1 MSAIGKTAYLL
12 DAELEIPRLDTPR
25 FAPLRGLIID
35 MATTRGVVAWSAC
48 RGVQLDAGGPGEP
61 KLDVWIKKTAEAAS
75 DDYSKAGLR
84 FRLDDASTSAGFS
97 LDALRYKLGMTT
109 VGTVGL
115 DRVIIRAVSDT
126 ASEQAGVHVGPF
138 YIATQDQ
145 DQFDVELLLYLSDQG
160 TTWSFEP
167 GRPAAASQPAVDAET
182 EAEESDDDEE
192 ADEEEDKGEEDET
205 WLAPLHNHQLKI
217 AAVIYALSDGQANVG
232 IAKADL
238 VRPLEGMGVSA
249 SALEKARVNRYDCGY
264 FAHNQERGADARL
277 HLTGRGLTVLKR
289 IYTSAEG
296 DLETDALETMVQ
308 NVHAMAGRRSQKR
321 AREAEAEVEAEVE
334 AETEDAEEAEE
345 DAEDAS
351 AVAAPAPAPAA
362 AAAPSLVPD
371 NSLEACATKL
381 TQLLARFEQSDDETT
396 NDRLAEG
403 FSNAIGEFFKAQ
415 KRPPTT
421 DESNAMLKDVR
432 KALAQKVV
440 LGSGKVTRQEV
451 RQLLLNIEAA
461 KSLPAAVAAVVAR
474 AE

>member
-12 DAELEIPRLDTPR
+12 DADLEISRLDTPR

-48 RGVQLDAGGPGEP
+48 RGVHLDAGGPGEP

-138 YIATQDQ
+138 YIATQNQ
-145 DQFDVELLLYLSDQG
+145 DQFDVEILLYLSDEG

-192 ADEEEDKGEEDET
+192 ADDEEDKCEEDET

-217 AAVIYALSDGQANVG
+217 AAVIYALADGQANVG

-296 DLETDALETMVQ
+296 DLETEALETMVQ

-321 AREAEAEVEAEVE
+321 AREVE
-334 AETEDAEEAEE
+334 AETEAEATDDAEEAEE
-345 DAEDAS
+345 DAEDAT
-351 AVAAPAPAPAA
+351 AVAAPAPAPAPAA

-371 NSLEACATKL
+371 NSLEACAAKL
-381 TQLLARFEQSDDETT
+381 TQLLARFEQPDDETT
-396 NDRLAEG
+396 NDRLAEH
-403 FSNAIGEFFKAQ
+403 FSNVIGEFFKEH

-421 DESNAMLKDVR
+421 DESNAMLKDAR

-451 RQLLLNIEAA
+451 RQLLLNVEAA